1 MNSNIVQ
8 VVSAEYVF
16 ALAESGEYYLEAQ
29 SHPEKQS
36 VGIVRLTRPAANP
49 EDVLVFQ
56 WTFANWEAEES
67 TTTKFESEIG
77 GQHKIEFGRKVGGF
91 KFTPNI

>member
-16 ALAESGEYYLEAQ
+16 TLAEHGDYYLEAQ
-29 SHPEKQS
+29 SHPKEQG
-36 VGIVRLTRPAANP
+36 VGVVRLTRPAANP

-56 WTFANWEAEES
+56 WTFANWEGEHS
-67 TTTKFESEIG
+67 VTKFRSEVG
-77 GQHKIEFGRKVGGF
+77 GQHKIEFGSKVGGF
-91 KFTPNI
+91 RFIPNV